1 MILPCVSNTSSS
13 LLCFLYVFLLNNIPL
28 FFFLNLVGI
37 ENVNYWF
44 KSCIGCD
51 RGSICLSDCVVQAG
65 F

>member
-1 MILPCVSNTSSS
+1 MFALCVFAKWYSSI
-13 LLCFLYVFLLNNIPL
+13 FLK
-28 FFFLNLVGI
+28 NLVGI